1 MRPVSKRMGVKN
13 MWSPAPKPKVV
24 RRPLDN
30 FNHQRPKLKKKK
42 NPLEYRPENHRG
54 HRYFGIRHSD
64 ITEYLEKI
72 VPSHAFS
79 PSNINAGPPTNYGK
93 GRLGEQARP
102 STSPAAIPWFGRTS
116 TDVSDWLR
124 QIPPAHL
131 GADPDDK
138 PLPHFPTRSSIVTDN
153 RWQTKDFP
161 PVPNVLWH
169 YWSERP
175 SSAPLA
181 TAPQQVQFQTILDAI
196 QRNKPKPKTS
206 PLTPEPVQSGCNNPT
221 PRSARGNPASHVLPT
236 SCGNG
241 PETHRSVENDKG
253 PDSSAAGFSSRP
265 GTPIAGTGDAFAPDV
280 SSQFCQCG
288 KLPSGG
294 GGSPKSVASGKRP
307 DSSGF
312 TLARICSCGKPPDP
326 AAASQEPS
334 PRSPKR
340 SETPQSAADKGVNKS
355 VIPEPA
361 HGGGTARS
369 AAGIPRP
376 QTPKLREKKSATSSQ
391 RPPPSPIITRQR
403 GSPLVCQRQP
413 PVPFHE
419 VITNSKKAPAM
430 QESSN
435 DANAKTNGNIDGAT
449 AEDLKLMNPD
459 TFATKVVWQDN
470 FRKHNKGNPW
480 AIRAY

>member
-1 MRPVSKRMGVKN
+1 

-24 RRPLDN
+24 RRPLDS

-64 ITEYLEKI
+64 ITDYLEKI
-72 VPSHAFS
+72 VPSHAFA
-79 PSNINAGPPTNYGK
+79 PANINAGPPTNFGK
-93 GRLGEQARP
+93 GRLNEQARP
-102 STSPAAIPWFGRTS
+102 STAPAAIPWFGRTS

-124 QIPPAHL
+124 QLPPAHL

-169 YWSERP
+169 YWSDRP

-181 TAPQQVQFQTILDAI
+181 TAPQQVQFQTIIDAI
-196 QRNKPKPKTS
+196 RKNKPKPKDGAAVTS
-206 PLTPEPVQSGCNNPT
+206 EALPSGSNAPT
-221 PRSARGNPASHVLPT
+221 PRSARGGSPAANAPPT
-236 SCGNG
+236 NCGNG
-241 PETHRSVENDKG
+241 TEPHPGGEPDKG
-253 PDSSAAGFSSRP
+253 ADAAAAGLKLPGFSSRP
-265 GTPIAGTGDAFAPDV
+265 ATPLAGAGDAFTPDA

-288 KLPSGG
+288 KLPAGA
-294 GGSPKSVASGKRP
+294 GGSPKSVASGRDP
-307 DSSGF
+307 EFGGYSS
-312 TLARICSCGKPPDP
+312 ARLCSSCGKPPDP
-326 AAASQEPS
+326 GAPSPSPS

-340 SETPQSAADKGVNKS
+340 PETPQSAEKGVNKL

-361 HGGGTARS
+361 LGGITARS
-369 AAGIPRP
+369 AAGTPRP
-376 QTPKLREKKSATSSQ
+376 HTPRLGDKKPAASSQ

-403 GSPLVCQRQP
+403 GSPLVCQRHP
-413 PVPFHE
+413 PAPFHE
-419 VITNSKKAPAM
+419 VITNSKKAPAV
-430 QESSN
+430 QDSSN
-435 DANAKTNGNIDGAT
+435 DANAKTNGNLDGAT
-449 AEDLKLMNPD
+449 AEDLRRMNPD
-459 TFATKVVWQDN
+459 SFATKVVWQDK